1 MKLCVRSI
9 GVPSA
14 RIQNDLK
21 NIISGVRSLVC
32 ELTNNCKP
40 SQSIQRLAY
49 LTRVQEDQGINK
61 SFENTQTLNV
71 LAVNLSTRTCNFLM
85 DRVLPNIL
93 ITGTPGCGKTT
104 LATELARV
112 SGLSY
117 VSVND
122 IAKEGGLYDGFDEVN
137 ECYVLD
143 EDRVIDEIEPKIQE
157 GGQILDYHSCDFF
170 PERWFDA
177 IFVLRT
183 DNQILYP
190 RLASRGYN
198 LKKIQDLIHCE
209 IVQVVLDEARDSYD
223 AEIVHELK
231 SDTPENLTQNIERIA
246 AWIQLWKKNHS
257 K

>member
-1 MKLCVRSI
+1 MKLCVRSV

-21 NIISGVRSLVC
+21 NIIGGVRSLVC
-32 ELTNNCKP
+32 ELANNSKP
-40 SQSIQRLAY
+40 SQSIQRLTY
-49 LTRVQEDQGINK
+49 LTRVREDQ
-61 SFENTQTLNV
+61 
-71 LAVNLSTRTCNFLM
+71 
-85 DRVLPNIL
+85 VLPNIL

-137 ECYVLD
+137 ECHVLD

-198 LKKIQDLIHCE
+198 SKKIQDLIHCE